1 MIARPLTRF
10 MLGVLFYFPITFL
23 IWYLTAAWHLA
34 PITMLSQAILHLV
47 TPDALMWLKLDGHNL
62 IVAANFSQ
70 AANGTII
77 TPALNGDALGFQI
90 NPLVYSYGLPL
101 LVSLLLATPTAN
113 KLKKIAIGL
122 ALILPTELFSMVF
135 SILKTLTFNVG
146 SSFIAQQT
154 LSQTGVD
161 TIALG
166 YQVGMLLL
174 PMIAPLVIWVGLN
187 REFMTRLAPQLEQV
201 FVKTVTQQKLIEC
214 RTLIENS
221 GKK

>member
-1 MIARPLTRF
+1 MTPRPLTRF
-10 MLGVLFYFPITFL
+10 MLGVLIYFPITFL
-23 IWYLTAAWHLA
+23 LWYLTAAWHLA

-70 AANGTII
+70 AANGSIV

-101 LVSLLLATPTAN
+101 LVSLLLATPTQH
-113 KLKKIAIGL
+113 KLSKIAMGL

-135 SILKTLTFNVG
+135 SVLKTLTFNVG
-146 SSFIAQQT
+146 STFIAQQS

-161 TIALG
+161 AIALG

-187 REFMTRLAPQLEQV
+187 REFMTQLAPQLEYA
-201 FVKTVTQQKLIEC
+201 FK
-214 RTLIENS
+214 
-221 GKK
+221 G

>member
-1 MIARPLTRF
+1 MTPPPLTRF

-70 AANGTII
+70 TTNGSIV

-122 ALILPTELFSMVF
+122 ALILPTELFSMLF

-146 SSFIAQQT
+146 ATFIAQQS

-161 TIALG
+161 AIALG

-174 PMIAPLVIWVGLN
+174 PMIAPLLIWVGLN
-187 REFMTRLAPQLEQV
+187 RNFIMQLAPQLEPV
-201 FVKTVTQQKLIEC
+201 FVKTVT
-214 RTLIENS
+214 R
-221 GKK
+221 